1 MPVDAADAE
10 LVTKMLK
17 RWAGWDRVP
26 DEVIGQLCT
35 VAELLD
41 VKRKR
46 SLFRRGEPGPGLFL
60 VKSGE
65 FKREPPF
72 EDTYPASG
80 LFFKAVLGDGVEEAL
95 KYFREQAEAAP
106 ADEVGSG

>member
-1 MPVDAADAE
+1 MAVDASETE
-10 LVTKMLK
+10 LISKMLK

-26 DEVIGQLCT
+26 DDVLTQLCQI
-35 VAELLD
+35 AEILD

-65 FKREPPF
+65 F
-72 EDTYPASG
+72 A
-80 LFFKAVLGDGVEEAL
+80 DGRFTSA
-95 KYFREQAEAAP
+95 
-106 ADEVGSG
+106 G

>member
-35 VAELLD
+35 IAELLD
-41 VKRKR
+41 VKPTTLASRIKTLGIR
-46 SLFRRGEPGPGLFL
+46 LQRGSAERG
-60 VKSGE
+60 
-65 FKREPPF
+65 
-72 EDTYPASG
+72 
-80 LFFKAVLGDGVEEAL
+80 
-95 KYFREQAEAAP
+95 AEAM
-106 ADEVGSG
+106 